1 MIALVVALVLLLGL
15 VIRRLRG
22 SRVLSRTPW
31 VSGVLFSLLTAFAA
45 FGYWTFPIFDMP
57 APSGE
62 HAVGVR
68 DFELTDT
75 SRKGVLAAAVD
86 EPRRLLVR
94 VWYPA
99 GSVAGLEPR
108 LLVRGSRPQT
118 ARDRKV
124 RAAARSHLRC
134 RWSRQQR
141 SVNCIP

>member
-1 MIALVVALVLLLGL
+1 MLLTDIVSILTLLSFCICWFRGGMARRDALLWASVSVALLASIAGYANSRGAAMIALVVALVLLLGL

-86 EPRRLLVR
+86 EPRR
-94 VWYPA
+94 
-99 GSVAGLEPR
+99 
-108 LLVRGSRPQT
+108 
-118 ARDRKV
+118 
-124 RAAARSHLRC
+124 
-134 RWSRQQR
+134 
-141 SVNCIP
+141 